1 MSNEDPRRPQS
12 GQASLLDAGDVDRPV
27 RDVERAVR
35 ASVEAAGLAEVDQ
48 GGGALAVACARAVDV
63 ANRRLDPYGVAAA
76 ARELRE
82 QLIRLRLDPASRDD
96 GSGGDVDWF
105 RRLMAGEAEDPHASA
120 GAG

>member
-1 MSNEDPRRPQS
+1 MSNDDPRRPQA

-27 RDVERAVR
+27 RHVEAAVR
-35 ASVEAAGLAEVDQ
+35 RSVEAADLADVDA
-48 GGGALAVACARAVDV
+48 GGGELAVACARAVDV

-96 GSGGDVDWF
+96 GGASDAEWF
-105 RRLMAGEAEDPHASA
+105 RRLMAGEDAQDPHDV